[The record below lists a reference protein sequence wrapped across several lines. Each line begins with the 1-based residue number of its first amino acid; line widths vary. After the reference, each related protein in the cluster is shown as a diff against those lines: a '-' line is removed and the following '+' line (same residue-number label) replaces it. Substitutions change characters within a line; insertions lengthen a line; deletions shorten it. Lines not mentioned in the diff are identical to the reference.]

1 MKRVRRSR
9 DSRNETRNY
18 ALRLL
23 SYRSR
28 SRSEMIERLTKKG
41 FGYEETE
48 RTVRY
53 LQERG
58 FIEDRALASE
68 LFTNAVERKYLG
80 RTGIKAFLSRRG
92 IDKELINETLSM
104 HTRDMEME
112 SAGRLV
118 RKRVKALQRHPKEV
132 KRRRIRAAL
141 QRRGFSADVINRL
154 ISDTVLDK

>member
-1 MKRVRRSR
+1 
-9 DSRNETRNY
+9 
-18 ALRLL
+18 
-23 SYRSR
+23 
-28 SRSEMIERLTKKG
+28 MIERLERKG

-48 RTVRY
+48 RAVRY

-80 RTGIKAFLSRRG
+80 RTGIRAFLGMRG
-92 IDKELINETLSM
+92 IDKELINETLSI

-118 RKRVKALQRHPKEV
+118 KKRLKALQRHPKEV

-141 QRRGFSADVINRL
+141 QRRGFSAEVIRMA
-154 ISDTVLDK
+154 VKYVV